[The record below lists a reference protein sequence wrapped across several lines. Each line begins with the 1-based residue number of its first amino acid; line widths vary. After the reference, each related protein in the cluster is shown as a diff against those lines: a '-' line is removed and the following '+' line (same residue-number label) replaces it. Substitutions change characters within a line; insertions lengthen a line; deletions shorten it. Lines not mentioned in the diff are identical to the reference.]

1 MEFPSIAESTQDAE
15 KSVSFRNLGRK
26 KAYEEVADQIRER
39 ILAQQLHLMERL
51 PSERDLAMQFGVSRV
66 VIREAIRTLE
76 LNGLLTVKKG
86 AKGGIFVARDFNR
99 PISDSIVNLLAGG
112 EATLENLFEVREL
125 IEPYAASQ
133 ATVVGSDEDFERMAV
148 VLAAAE
154 LENAKGRSIRS
165 LNIEFHQ
172 LVIRACRNPILI
184 VVGETVLLL
193 LAERLKDTPSLK
205 TPEVEIRTHQKILA
219 AMRQRQ
225 PEKAKMIV
233 VTDIQAVSERLARM
247 NKQTSKYQTEIG
259 E

>member
-1 MEFPSIAESTQDAE
+1 MTSLSLVESTQDVD
-15 KSVSFRNLGRK
+15 KSTSFRNLGRK
-26 KAYEEVADQIRER
+26 KAYEEVAEQIRER
-39 ILAQQLHLMERL
+39 ILTQHFQLLERL

-112 EATLENLFEVREL
+112 DASLENLFEVRDL

-133 ATVVGSDEDFERMAV
+133 VAVVGTDKDFEQMTV

-154 LENAKGRSIRS
+154 LENAKGRSIRP

-172 LVIRACRNPILI
+172 LVIRACRNPILSI
-184 VVGETVLLL
+184 VGETVLVL

-205 TPEVEIRTHQKILA
+205 TPEVEIEMHQKILS

-225 PEKAKMIV
+225 PENAKMIMAK
-233 VTDIQAVSERLARM
+233 DIQAVGERLARM
-247 NKQTSKYQTEIG
+247 KQP
-259 E
+259 